1 MKSPDIKEILI
12 NQLDEYTKHHAEK
25 YAKYIQDELMA
36 YINPKRREFISIKG
50 YDEWKISDCCGNSCG
65 CKSVDENLFKDE
77 EAMIPE
83 PSRDSDEWIIKQYN
97 RNRLSADHITNINQ
111 IPKDAGK
118 E

>member
-1 MKSPDIKEILI
+1 MKMLDIKESLLK
-12 NQLDEYTKHHAEK
+12 QLDEYTKFHAEK
-25 YAKYIQDELMA
+25 YANYVMNTNE
-36 YINPKRREFISIKG
+36 PKG

-77 EAMIPE
+77 EAMIP
-83 PSRDSDEWIIKQYN
+83 RDSDEWIISQYN
-97 RNRLSADHITNINQ
+97 RNRLTSEHITNINQ